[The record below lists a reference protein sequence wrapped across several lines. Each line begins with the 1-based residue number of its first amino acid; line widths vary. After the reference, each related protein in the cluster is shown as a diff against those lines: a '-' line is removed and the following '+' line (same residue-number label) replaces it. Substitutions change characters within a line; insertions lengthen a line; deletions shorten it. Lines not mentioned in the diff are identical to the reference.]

1 MKKYL
6 PNLGTLI
13 LIFLFIL
20 LGQSGQSNFAQKTS
34 LLANELVSELIIVF
48 IGITIG
54 LFITDFITALIGAS
68 IIACGA
74 FACVYFGFFVNRMIQ
89 QCKIAYKL
97 LSPGSIFKYPT
108 LIFPFPT
115 NFTPKSNISN

>member
-54 LFITDFITALIGAS
+54 LFIKDFITALIGAS

-74 FACVYFGFFVNRMIQ
+74 FACVYFGFFENITYEIILAEFIVIMGF
-89 QCKIAYKL
+89 A
-97 LSPGSIFKYPT
+97 S
-108 LIFPFPT
+108 
-115 NFTPKSNISN
+115 ISNLHNVQKANRI